1 MFQLFGVFMLAT
13 AAQKVLCVFGNR
25 RTIGG
30 LALRKKQFLVFGAVD
45 VLLAWVV
52 TQARSTFV
60 MSSNW
65 FPYDRVRVVNFIP

>member
-13 AAQKVLCVFGNR
+13 AAQKFLCVFWNR

-60 MSSNW
+60 
-65 FPYDRVRVVNFIP
+65 FGHTGFHTTAFAL